1 LLDNDPNG
9 ANFAAKKTYT
19 FCSHLPQ
26 EQARRCAATHVSR
39 ANSFKAT
46 VVDSL
51 LYKYQGMVMERAPR
65 FGSPDHFFC
74 CPTPCSQVSILSRLT
89 ASLVSLFSPDAL
101 LPGPSAPTP
110 CAAGTPCCLAAVR
123 ERTKHRHQVAG
134 VLPSSGTCHCVEKPT
149 NR

>member
-1 LLDNDPNG
+1 MIQTVQTSRQRKRTRFALTFRKNRHDAVPLLTCHVQTHSKQLLLTP
-9 ANFAAKKTYT
+9 
-19 FCSHLPQ
+19 CSIN
-26 EQARRCAATHVSR
+26 T
-39 ANSFKAT
+39 KAW
-46 VVDSL
+46 SWKGL
-51 LYKYQGMVMERAPR
+51 LA
-65 FGSPDHFFC
+65 SALLIIFFC